1 MQKKIVHV
9 LYLSLAVALCAN
21 GLAAPAAADDGP
33 NVTPPSD
40 LARPAGPSVRTL
52 SIYDV
57 FVEFAASIAT
67 GHKGPEGRP
76 AAPTVAPGPAAE
88 LATTPSPQRAAPI
101 ARSYPRTF
109 STYGALVEY
118 ASSVAATQQAS
129 NDRLAAVIAREAAAR
144 EALAAVFDP
153 RVRGGLRQSRTDL
166 MDDATLNVL
175 RTQVAN
181 NAAALQLL
189 ADGAVAAPATSW
201 HLPLVGENTQDFGPT
216 PYWFEPALTYQG
228 IYYPNFHAGTD
239 IAAPWGTPI
248 LAPAR
253 GEVVF
258 AGPMGDGAEIVV
270 LAHDGGLVSLYAHL
284 DNSVFPLPVRAGDT
298 VRAGDQI
305 GNVGLTG
312 ITTGAHL
319 HWSVWRN
326 GEPIDPLS
334 MIGG

>member
-1 MQKKIVHV
+1 MKKKVLLVLHV
-9 LYLSLAVALCAN
+9 SLAVALCAN

-40 LARPAGPSVRTL
+40 LARPAGASVRTL

-67 GHKGPEGRP
+67 GQKALESRP
-76 AAPTVAPGPAAE
+76 AAPTVATAAAAE
-88 LATTPSPQRAAPI
+88 VSTAPAPQRAAPA
-101 ARSYPRTF
+101 ARSYPRAF
-109 STYGALVEY
+109 STYDSLVDH
-118 ASSVAATQQAS
+118 ANSVAATRQAS
-129 NDRLAAVIAREAAAR
+129 NDRLAAVMAREDAVR
-144 EALAAVFDP
+144 KALA
-153 RVRGGLRQSRTDL
+153 DL
-166 MDDATLNVL
+166 MDDATLNAL
-175 RTQVAN
+175 RAQVAN
-181 NAAALQLL
+181 DAAALQQLL
-189 ADGAVAAPATSW
+189 ADGAVVAPATW

-228 IYYPNFHAGTD
+228 IYYRNFHAGTD

-248 LAPAR
+248 LAPTR

-284 DNSVFPLPVRAGDT
+284 DNRVFPLPVKAGDT
-298 VRAGDQI
+298 VKPGDRI

-319 HWSVWRN
+319 HWGVWRN